1 VSLNEKMKKRNYKKW
16 RVLKMLDMDKVNKH
30 FTEILETNNNEK
42 MVEFA
47 KEIIPKLIDDVN
59 EARMN
64 YVKSI
69 TLPKRK

>member
-1 VSLNEKMKKRNYKKW
+1 
-16 RVLKMLDMDKVNKH
+16 MLDMDKVNKH